1 MSFRKEVFM
10 STLNERQKTY
20 LIWTISL
27 IVVCE
32 LLLKTNNMIAQVLA
46 IILVP
51 IMAIL
56 VLKIMLIDQKKEI
69 NNN

>member
-1 MSFRKEVFM
+1 M

>member
-1 MSFRKEVFM
+1 M

-27 IVVCE
+27 IVICE
-32 LLLKTNNMIAQVLA
+32 LLLKTNNMIATILA
-46 IILVP
+46 IVLVP
-51 IMAIL
+51 IMTTL

-69 NNN
+69 N